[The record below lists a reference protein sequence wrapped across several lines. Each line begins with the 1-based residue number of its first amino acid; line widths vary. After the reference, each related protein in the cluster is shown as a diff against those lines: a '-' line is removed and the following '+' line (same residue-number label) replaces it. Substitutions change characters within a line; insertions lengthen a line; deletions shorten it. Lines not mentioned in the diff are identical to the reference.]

1 MEEMRN
7 ILVCRRHNHVG
18 DMLCSLPLYA
28 AIKAR
33 WPQSRVT
40 LLANPT
46 RYPVPLRALNPF
58 LDDVMYY
65 TKGSVRAVVGSNLD
79 LRRRKFD
86 AAFVPSTVALS
97 RTSHLSAFLSGAG
110 LRVGVRSMDG
120 VENPS
125 RRFLNCA
132 TDVFWLRDHVHQMQ
146 RNADIARAAGLEFDE
161 ENFSRLRIPV
171 DTDAQQEAARWLQRF
186 TGDGPVIGVHPGA
199 GKAENVW
206 PTTAFFQVLQRL
218 HESDGAQI
226 LITAGAIDREEVSH
240 LTALCTANAIPFH
253 VLQDAPIPLLSAVLR
268 RLPLYLCNDTGTMHV
283 AAFSGCPTVSLFG
296 PTHAWEWAPRGAQHR
311 CLISED
317 GEIGSIDA
325 GEVEAA
331 CRELLNVKGE

>member
-1 MEEMRN
+1 
-7 ILVCRRHNHVG
+7 
-18 DMLCSLPLYA
+18 MLCSLPLYA
-28 AIKAR
+28 AIKKR
-33 WPQSRVT
+33 WPGARVT

-65 TKGSVRAVVGSNLD
+65 TRESVRVVVGNNLD

-110 LRVGVRSMDG
+110 LRVGVRSVDG
-120 VENPS
+120 LENPA
-125 RRFLNCA
+125 RIFLNCA
-132 TDVFWLRDHVHQMQ
+132 TDVYWVRDRVHQME
-146 RNADIARAAGLEFDE
+146 RNMEIARAAGCGLTE
-161 ENFSRLRIPV
+161 EEITRLRIPV
-171 DTDAQQEAARWLQRF
+171 DAEAREEAARWLRRF
-186 TGDGPVIGVHPGA
+186 TGDGPIIGVHPGA
-199 GKAENVW
+199 GKEQNVW
-206 PTTAFFQVLQRL
+206 PTARFFHVLQRL
-218 HESDGAQI
+218 HEDEGAQI
-226 LITAGAIDREEVSH
+226 LITAGAVDREELSH
-240 LTALCTANAIPFH
+240 LTALCTAKAIPFH
-253 VLQDAPIPLLSAVLR
+253 VLQDAPVPLLSAVLR
-268 RLPLYLCNDTGTMHV
+268 RLRLYLCNDTGTMHI

-296 PTHAWEWAPRGAQHR
+296 PTNAWEWAPRGTEHR

-331 CRELLNVKGE
+331 CRELLNGTGG